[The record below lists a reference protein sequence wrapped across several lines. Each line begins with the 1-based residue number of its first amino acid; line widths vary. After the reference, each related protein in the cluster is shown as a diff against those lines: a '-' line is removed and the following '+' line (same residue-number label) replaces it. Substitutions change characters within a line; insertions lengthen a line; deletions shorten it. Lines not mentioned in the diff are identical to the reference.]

1 MKPWNKAALDFM
13 REKLGQLQMEDA
25 NMIKKL
31 EKSVDCGPN
40 LCLGFL
46 SQMQVQVVQSKMTPF
61 QQMNKV
67 IDYLKEMEDKYFEN
81 FCKILE
87 DCNFI
92 LQAGEFREYAE
103 DTKRKFGKLHINS
116 TWQLYTDPWPL

>member
-1 MKPWNKAALDFM
+1 MRPWNKAALDAM
-13 REKLGQLQMEDA
+13 REELGLLRMEDA

-40 LCLGFL
+40 SCLGFL
-46 SQMQVQVVQSKMTPF
+46 SRTQVQVVESNRAAY

-67 IDYLKEMEDKYFEN
+67 IEFLKEMEDKHFED

-87 DCNFI
+87 ECNFK
-92 LQAGEFREYAE
+92 LQADKLREYAE
-103 DTKRKFGKLHINS
+103 DAKRKYGKLHINS
-116 TWQLYTDPWPL
+116 TR

>member
-1 MKPWNKAALDFM
+1 MRPWNKAALDLM
-13 REKLGQLQMEDA
+13 REELGQLQMEDA

-40 LCLGFL
+40 SCLGFL
-46 SQMQVQVVQSKMTPF
+46 SRTQVQVVQSKTTPF

-67 IDYLKEMEDKYFEN
+67 IEYLKEMENKHFEN
-81 FCKILE
+81 FCNILE
-87 DCNFI
+87 DCNFK
-92 LQAGEFREYAE
+92 LQADKLREYAE

-116 TWQLYTDPWPL
+116 TR